1 MSACGP
7 TSPPPKSSGNGRE
20 EERNEQGS
28 ERGDPDRR
36 AQRSPEDGITKA
48 EFVNYYRTVSRLML
62 PHLRGRPL
70 VMERHPDGYRGRSFI
85 HKDVPDYFP
94 DWIHRREVPK
104 EGGTVTMMVCDDT
117 ATLAYLA
124 NQSRITPHP
133 WLARADRLDCPDR
146 LVFDLD
152 PPGDDFEIVRW
163 TARRLRDL
171 LTGLGLAP
179 AVMTTGSRGLH
190 LLVLLDRRTD
200 FDTAR
205 AFARSAADLLAA
217 RHPDKLTTAP
227 RKDKRRG
234 RLNLDTQRNAY
245 AQTSVAPYAVRPPPR
260 PHRYPVTWDELD
272 DPELGPQ
279 RWTLRSL
286 HDRLSDRGDAWKELS
301 RCRRSLAG
309 ARRRLDALVNEE
321 AA

>member
-1 MSACGP
+1 MSRAAKEEIRVG
-7 TSPPPKSSGNGRE
+7 GRSVPLS
-20 EERNEQGS
+20 N
-28 ERGDPDRR
+28 PDKELF
-36 AQRSPEDGITKA
+36 PDDGITKA
-48 EFVNYYRTVSRLML
+48 EFVDYYRAISRVML

-70 VMERHPDGYRGRSFI
+70 VMERHPDGYRGKSFI

-104 EGGTVTMMVCDDT
+104 EGGTVTMAVCDD
-117 ATLAYLA
+117 APTLAYLA
-124 NQSRITPHP
+124 NQACITPHP
-133 WLARADRLDCPDR
+133 WLSRADRLDCPDR

-152 PPGDDFEIVRW
+152 PPADDFEIVRW
-163 TARRLRDL
+163 TARQLGDF
-171 LTGLGLAP
+171 LTDLGLAP

-190 LLVLLDRRTD
+190 LLVLLDRRTS

-234 RLNLDTQRNAY
+234 RLYLDTQRNAY
-245 AQTSVAPYAVRPPPR
+245 AQTSVAPYAVRAR
-260 PHRYPVTWDELD
+260 PHAPVATPVSWDELD

-279 RWTLRSL
+279 RWTLRTL
-286 HDRLSDRGDAWKELS
+286 QDRLSDQGDAWKGLS

-309 ARRRLDALVNEE
+309 ARRRLDALVQEE

>member
-1 MSACGP
+1 MSRTA
-7 TSPPPKSSGNGRE
+7 RE
-20 EERNEQGS
+20 EIRIGGRSVPLSN
-28 ERGDPDRR
+28 PDKELF
-36 AQRSPEDGITKA
+36 PDDGITKA
-48 EFVNYYRTVSRLML
+48 EFVDYYRAVSRVIL

-70 VMERHPDGYRGRSFI
+70 VMERHPDGYRGKSFI

-104 EGGTVTMMVCDDT
+104 EGGTVTMVVCDDA

-124 NQSRITPHP
+124 NQACITPHP
-133 WLARADRLDCPDR
+133 WLSRADRLDRPDR

-152 PPGDDFEIVRW
+152 PPTDDFEIVRW
-163 TARRLRDL
+163 TARQLGDF
-171 LTGLGLAP
+171 LTDLGLAP

-205 AFARSAADLLAA
+205 AFARSAAELLAA

-227 RKDKRRG
+227 RKDKRLG
-234 RLNLDTQRNAY
+234 RLYLDIQRNAY
-245 AQTSVAPYAVRPPPR
+245 AQTSVAPYAVRAR
-260 PHRYPVTWDELD
+260 PHAPIATPISWDELE

-279 RWTLRSL
+279 RWTLRTL
-286 HDRLSDRGDAWKELS
+286 QDRLSDRGNAWQGLS
-301 RCRRSLAG
+301 HCRRSLAR
-309 ARRRLDALVNEE
+309 ARRRLDTLVENE